1 MLSVFISV
9 CTLLVLFMLQLRS
22 ISIFH
27 QKGNRL
33 FALFFSQARLV
44 AFLLFLIALI
54 AKLSFKKIATV
65 VFTPGCSHGY
75 RPLVNCLEFF
85 FTIFATKY
93 LPLSC

>member
-1 MLSVFISV
+1 
-9 CTLLVLFMLQLRS
+9 MLQLRS

-85 FTIFATKY
+85 FYYICDKIFASVV
-93 LPLSC
+93 LIH

>member
-1 MLSVFISV
+1 
-9 CTLLVLFMLQLRS
+9 MLQLRS

-65 VFTPGCSHGY
+65 VFTPGCFHGY
-75 RPLVNCLEFF
+75 RPLVNRLEFF
-85 FTIFATKY
+85 LLYFRQNICLCRVDSLRSAGQQ
-93 LPLSC
+93 LN